1 MTQKIS
7 RKLAIELV
15 IQMHEIIVEHMK
27 LWNYFDDY
35 KNMHMVDIEQ
45 RELELQLEYVEVQ
58 LEGVSNGYLSQFFHT
73 ILGCDDIEVC
83 GESEKRYTCPCC
95 GYKTLDEIGG
105 YDICPYCKWEDDGT
119 IDINMKMAINRG
131 SIQDYRDKIKKNP
144 NKYYIDKCL
153 R

>member
-15 IQMHEIIVEHMK
+15 IQMHKIIVEHMK

-35 KNMHMVDIEQ
+35 KNMNIVDIEQ

-58 LEGVSNGYLSQFFHT
+58 LEGVINGYLSQFFHT
-73 ILGCDDIEVC
+73 MLGCDIEVC
-83 GESEKRYTCPCC
+83 GEVEKRYACPCC

-105 YDICPYCKWEDDGT
+105 YDICPYCDWEDDGT
-119 IDINMKMAINRG
+119 TDINIKMSINHG
-131 SIQDYRDKIKKNP
+131 SIQDYRDKIKNNP
-144 NKYYIDKCL
+144 NKYHIDKWL

>member
-7 RKLAIELV
+7 RKQAIGLIV
-15 IQMHEIIVEHMK
+15 QMHKIIVGHME

-35 KNMHMVDIEQ
+35 RNMHMTDVEQ
-45 RELELQLEYVEVQ
+45 ESLGVQLEYIEVQ
-58 LEGVSNGYLSQFFHT
+58 LESVSNGYLSQFFHT

-83 GESEKRYTCPCC
+83 GEIENRYTCQCC

-105 YDICPYCKWEDDGT
+105 YDICPYCNWEDDGT
-119 IDINMKMAINRG
+119 TDINMKMSINHG
-131 SIQDYRDKIKKNP
+131 SIQDYRDKIKNNP
-144 NKYYIDKCL
+144 NKYYIDKWL